1 MRLTQEAAAH
11 QVAADLL
18 KARMSD
24 GLLSLA
30 DDGTIHSANKAASRL
45 LGYAEVSQCL
55 RTEP

>member
-30 DDGTIHSANKAASRL
+30 DDGTIHGANKAASRL
-45 LGYAEVSQCL
+45 LGYAEVS
-55 RTEP
+55 